1 MADKKI
7 KKEVVVKKTNLTVK
21 KTVVKSV
28 KKTEKS
34 TEDTKKNNVKVNKPA
49 EIATTSKDTFS
60 VDVYG
65 LDGKVSGKV
74 NIPTEIFKAKVNLT
88 LMAQA
93 VRVYLATQRSGTS
106 STKTRSE
113 VSGTTKKMYRQ
124 KGTGRARHGAA
135 KAPIFVGGGIAFGP
149 KPKSFA
155 LTLPKKMR
163 RKALFSALTSKY
175 SENNLRILDASQATG
190 KTKEIV
196 STFKNLG
203 LTKKITVVVTP
214 EEKQVARAARN
225 IKGVTVEHVANLN
238 TYSVLNSNTVV
249 FARDALIVLQSTF
262 LK

>member
-1 MADKKI
+1 MAEKKI
-7 KKEVVVKKTNLTVK
+7 KKEASAQKTKTLDK
-21 KTVVKSV
+21 KTVVKPV
-28 KKTEKS
+28 KENVKIMK
-34 TEDTKKNNVKVNKPA
+34 DTKK
-49 EIATTSKDTFS
+49 SKMKTNEPKDAVISTKETFS

-149 KPKSFA
+149 KPRSFA

-175 SENNLRILDASQATG
+175 SENNLMILDAAQATG

-196 STFKNLG
+196 NTFKNLG
-203 LTKKITVVVTP
+203 LTKKVTIVVTP
-214 EEKQVARAARN
+214 EEKQISRAARN
-225 IKGVTVEHVANLN
+225 IKGVTVEHAANLN
-238 TYSVLNSNTVV
+238 TYSVLNSNTVI
-249 FARDALIVLQSTF
+249 FAKDALSILQSTF

>member
-1 MADKKI
+1 MAEKKT
-7 KKEVVVKKTNLTVK
+7 KKEVSVTKTKSPVK
-21 KTVVKSV
+21 KTVAKPAKEIGKSIETG
-28 KKTEKS
+28 KKS
-34 TEDTKKNNVKVNKPA
+34 TIKVVEPK
-49 EIATTSKDTFS
+49 EVATSIKDTFS

-74 NIPTEIFKAKVNLT
+74 NIPTEIFKAKVNAT

-149 KPKSFA
+149 RPKSFA

-175 SENNLRILDASQATG
+175 SENNLRVLDTSQVSG
-190 KTKEIV
+190 KTKEMV
-196 STFKNLG
+196 ETFKNLG
-203 LTKKITVVVTP
+203 LTKKVTIIVTP

-225 IKGVTVEHVANLN
+225 IKGVTVEHAANLN

-249 FARDALIVLQSTF
+249 FAKDALNVLQSTF